1 MSGNNETPARSAGDA
16 LDLIGRMTVDP
27 AAAFDDVAAHP
38 RVGSGLLVMTLAV
51 AGRVLSDPLP
61 WDDGAVALVRRFG
74 ATVAGSLVL
83 WFLLAALGHGLS
95 RLAGKKGRFESF
107 LSVAGWAGLALWGE
121 LPFRLLAAAA
131 ADVAL
136 LASPPRLLF
145 RCVAY
150 GLWWWGLQRVYGWS
164 RGGAL
169 LLMLIPALAV
179 GTLVFALGLAAA
191 LFFTGSAA
199 FFHSLIH

>member
-95 RLAGKKGRFESF
+95 
-107 LSVAGWAGLALWGE
+107 
-121 LPFRLLAAAA
+121 
-131 ADVAL
+131 
-136 LASPPRLLF
+136 
-145 RCVAY
+145 
-150 GLWWWGLQRVYGWS
+150 
-164 RGGAL
+164 
-169 LLMLIPALAV
+169 
-179 GTLVFALGLAAA
+179 
-191 LFFTGSAA
+191 
-199 FFHSLIH
+199 